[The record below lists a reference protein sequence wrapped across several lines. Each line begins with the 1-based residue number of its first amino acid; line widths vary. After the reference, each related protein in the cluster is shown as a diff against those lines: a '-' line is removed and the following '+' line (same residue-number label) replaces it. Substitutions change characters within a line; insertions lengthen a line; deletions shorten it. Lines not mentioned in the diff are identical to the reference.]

1 MKKSIIKSTGKAVP
15 SRVVTNNDLVKLLD
29 TTDEWIKQR
38 TGIEQHYWVP
48 EDAMDQNLIGKSG
61 DVVMFTGLGAGI
73 TWGGVLYK
81 FP

>member
-1 MKKSIIKSTGKAVP
+1 MF
-15 SRVVTNNDLVKLLD
+15 NNIQKYGNTTAATIPLALD
-29 TTDEWIKQR
+29 EA
-38 TGIEQHYWVP
+38 IEQG
-48 EDAMDQNLIGKSG
+48 LIGKSG